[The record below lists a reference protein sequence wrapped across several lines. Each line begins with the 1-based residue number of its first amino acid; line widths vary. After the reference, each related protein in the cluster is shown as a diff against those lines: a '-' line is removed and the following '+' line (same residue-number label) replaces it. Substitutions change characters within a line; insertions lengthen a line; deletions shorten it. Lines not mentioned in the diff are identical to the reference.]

1 MVAADK
7 NYDQF
12 YFKEAH
18 GLYIQAIEVFIDL
31 MKKTLDDPNF
41 QAYLKER
48 LNYTMDRVKMK
59 FNNFYRLRSAKTT

>member
-1 MVAADK
+1 MVNGDK

-18 GLYIQAIEVFIDL
+18 ALYIQAIEGFLDL
-31 MKKTLDDPNF
+31 LKKTQDDPNF

-48 LNYTMDRVKMK
+48 ISYTMDRVSIWM
-59 FNNFYRLRSAKTT
+59 F